1 NSFPTRRSSDLYPA
15 RSPGRAVSAAT
26 GAAPVHSEG
35 GRAAAAVGHSDG
47 TGPSGS
53 DGDEARGGARL
64 RGRLSAGLLRI
75 PAETERHGGIGGH
88 SRGGQP
94 GLQPRGGRR
103 YQRLLREYRPSPP
116 VSGGESA
123 GVGPASAQAD
133 SGVAEG
139 WGAGGGATRGDGDG
153 HAARRGH
160 FPAALEHLSP
170 RIGPGVAAAVRD
182 PRRAHP

>member
-1 NSFPTRRSSDLYPA
+1 G

-64 RGRLSAGLLRI
+64 RGGLSAGVLWI
-75 PAETERHGGIGGH
+75 PAETERHGGVGGH

-103 YQRLLREYRPSPP
+103 YQRLLGRCNILPP
-116 VSGGESA
+116 NSWRVVKELWMVGDDLDSQAFSSA
-123 GVGPASAQAD
+123 
-133 SGVAEG
+133 AEDV
-139 WGAGGGATRGDGDG
+139 DG
-153 HAARRGH
+153 
-160 FPAALEHLSP
+160 FELAALYTLQHRLPGDAEPQPRFEH
-170 RIGPGVAAAVRD
+170 RQIVWWGVF
-182 PRRAHP
+182 